1 MPTIRLTQLAA
12 EKIAAP
18 ATGRIVYWDRLL
30 PGFGLRVT
38 STGAKSWVAMYRVR
52 GKAVMETLGQLAKLP
67 KVDDARQAARAS
79 IEKAAAGE
87 HPVTEKR
94 ISAAHAAANTVGAAA
109 ERYLAYCHRNLKLST
124 AKELR
129 RIFARGAKGRATA
142 SGSVELGRTQDR
154 VRQIE
159 SGGG

>member
-18 ATGRIVYWDRLL
+18 ATGRVIYWDRLL

-38 STGAKSWVAMYRVR
+38 STSAKSWVAMYRVG
-52 GKAVMETLGQLAKLP
+52 GKTVMETLGQLAKLP

-79 IEKAAAGE
+79 LEKAALGE

-94 ISAAHAAANTVGAAA
+94 TIAARTGANTLGA
-109 ERYLAYCHRNLKLST
+109 
-124 AKELR
+124 
-129 RIFARGAKGRATA
+129 
-142 SGSVELGRTQDR
+142 
-154 VRQIE
+154 
-159 SGGG
+159 